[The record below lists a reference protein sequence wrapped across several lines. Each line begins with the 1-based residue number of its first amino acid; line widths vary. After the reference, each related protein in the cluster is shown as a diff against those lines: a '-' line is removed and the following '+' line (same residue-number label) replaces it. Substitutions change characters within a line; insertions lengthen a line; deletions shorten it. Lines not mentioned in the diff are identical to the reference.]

1 MRWTTQPKGNNLY
14 VPNNN
19 NNNNI
24 NKKKQNREKTFYCL
38 VAEREQTKPNVKQML
53 R

>member
-1 MRWTTQPKGNNLY
+1 MQQKGNNLC

-24 NKKKQNREKTFYCL
+24 DKTKKNKTERKTFYCL
-38 VAEREQTKPNVKQML
+38 VAERE
-53 R
+53 

>member
-1 MRWTTQPKGNNLY
+1 MQQKGNNLC

-24 NKKKQNREKTFYCL
+24 DKTKKQNREKTFYCL
-38 VAEREQTKPNVKQML
+38 VAERE
-53 R
+53 